1 MSNTGA
7 SLLLVVVLLVLA
19 VYFVF
24 EPPLG
29 YEDAW
34 AHRLA
39 IPFVLVICAF
49 GILENLRTRVHIQQ
63 LAGALRTLVGRSG
76 AEATPEVKGEAIGHN
91 WSRYEGEV
99 DLAGLRA
106 HHFRERVLLD
116 AAVPGGRL
124 VQRYIS
130 ELWTDGRG
138 RPLRV
143 EFRAAVSDVRSA
155 VDYRTQGGGITAIS
169 RSEEIREVENAG
181 QPDERLL
188 PAGRDS
194 GYLWRAHTLTH
205 FAGDEDG
212 VFIVMETLGLSRRF
226 PFGLGWII
234 EPIARRLGRKSV
246 EGSLNEFVTAIRR
259 SAGLT
264 ASAPLCA

>member
-1 MSNTGA
+1 MIATR
-7 SLLLVVVLLVLA
+7 LVVSCGLA
-19 VYFVF
+19 SIVC
-24 EPPLG
+24 LG
-29 YEDAW
+29 AAPADA
-34 AHRLA
+34 ADLQAGTVQAFDKHATETARDFLPRAQKLA
-39 IPFVLVICAF
+39 KSTRRCDGVIGARAGSGD
-49 GILENLRTRVHIQQ
+49 GILSVPDGLIHHWLGLAFVRGARLREVDAVARDYPAYSKVYKSVVSSKVLSQQGDTYRV
-63 LAGALRTLVGRSG
+63 LFRLK
-76 AEATPEVKGEAIGHN
+76 EGEAGIN
-91 WSRYEGEV
+91 
-99 DLAGLRA
+99 A
-106 HHFRERVLLD
+106 VL
-116 AAVPGGRL
+116 
-124 VQRYIS
+124 
-130 ELWTDGRG
+130 
-138 RPLRV
+138 
-143 EFRAAVSDVRSA
+143 DVRSA
-155 VDYRTQGGGITAIS
+155 VDYRMQGGGITAIS